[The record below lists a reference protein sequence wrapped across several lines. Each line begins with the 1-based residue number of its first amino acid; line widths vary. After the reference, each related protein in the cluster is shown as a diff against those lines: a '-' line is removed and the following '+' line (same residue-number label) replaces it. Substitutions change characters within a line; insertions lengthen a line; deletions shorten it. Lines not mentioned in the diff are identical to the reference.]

1 MSETVPRALSGRPEA
16 EIGSGLAPALCV
28 RCYRRKRAQGG
39 AMGHNDKCLTGE
51 VIPDRIAVIQA
62 FLQAA
67 DPYLRFSRVSGS
79 GACHD
84 RRPGRPLDGA
94 GPASMERLCSRYCR
108 PLKPGC

>member
-1 MSETVPRALSGRPEA
+1 MPRALSGRPEA

-39 AMGHNDKCLTGE
+39 AMGHNDKSLTGE

-79 GACHD
+79 RGKSREDFLRGRDHESGLGAD
-84 RRPGRPLDGA
+84 
-94 GPASMERLCSRYCR
+94 SRSLLAAVE
-108 PLKPGC
+108 PHKAT

>member
-1 MSETVPRALSGRPEA
+1 MPRALSGRPEA

-39 AMGHNDKCLTGE
+39 AMGHNDKSLTGE

-67 DPYLRFSRVSGS
+67 DPYLRFSRVSGI
-79 GACHD
+79 AWAPRTH
-84 RRPGRPLDGA
+84 A
-94 GPASMERLCSRYCR
+94 GSA
-108 PLKPGC
+108 

>member
-1 MSETVPRALSGRPEA
+1 MPRALSGRPEA

-28 RCYRRKRAQGG
+28 RCYRRKRDQGG
-39 AMGHNDKCLTGE
+39 AMGHNDKSLTGE

-79 GACHD
+79 RGLVSVINHASS
-84 RRPGRPLDGA
+84 RASEGTLRPTSQL
-94 GPASMERLCSRYCR
+94 
-108 PLKPGC
+108 